1 MKNNTMKII
10 CLKIV
15 LHVISILSFIN
26 GDTELDSEIHSLDKF
41 IKTTIECR
49 KIPALSISLVR
60 DGHVIMSRGYGH
72 KDIENEVKATE
83 HSKFCIGS
91 LTKAFTATVIA
102 DVLSKQNR

>member
-1 MKNNTMKII
+1 MKIWRMENI
-10 CLKIV
+10 CIQVIV
-15 LHVISILSFIN
+15 HVISILSFIN
-26 GDTELDSEIHSLDKF
+26 GDTELDSEIHELDKF

-60 DGHVIMSRGYGH
+60 DDRVIMSRGYGH
-72 KDIENEVKATE
+72 MDIENEVKATE

-91 LTKAFTATVIA
+91 LTKAFTTTVIA